1 MSVSALHFV
10 MVFEWDEAKSQ
21 RNFADRRL
29 PFDAA
34 VAMFDGPTLEIV
46 DARRDYG
53 ELRMKAIGAIR
64 GTRLVCV
71 YTDRGSARRIISLRL
86 ANRKERDDY
95 RAAYPG

>member
-1 MSVSALHFV
+1 

-29 PFDAA
+29 PFDVA
-34 VAMFDGPTLEIV
+34 VVLFDGPTLEAI
-46 DARRDYG
+46 DDRRDYG
-53 ELRMKAIGAIR
+53 ELRMKAVGIVR
-64 GTRLVCV
+64 TVCLVCV
-71 YTDRGSARRIISLRL
+71 YTDRGDVRRIISLRS